1 MLPVRALLA
10 GCLAIFS
17 ASCAAERAGDALP
30 DAVALRD
37 TVIAQFSRS
46 ADAWTRGDLDLFM
59 ADYAQDSLTGFVT
72 GGRVQHG
79 FDRIRAGYAPRFAPG
94 AIRDSLR
101 FENFEVRLLAP
112 TVALVTARFVLFRGE
127 STSASGPFSLVMER
141 RPDGWKI
148 LHDHTSR
155 D

>member
-1 MLPVRALLA
+1 MHTARARFAL
-10 GCLAIFS
+10 CLALVS
-17 ASCAAERAGDALP
+17 ASCGAERADEALP

-37 TVIAQFSRS
+37 TIIAQFSRS
-46 ADAWTRGDLDLFM
+46 ADAWTRGDLDAFM
-59 ADYAQDSLTGFVT
+59 ADYVQDSLTGYVT

-79 FDRIRAGYAPRFAPG
+79 YDRIRAGYAPRFAPG
-94 AIRDSLR
+94 ATRDSLR
-101 FENFEVRLLAP
+101 FENFEVRPLAP
-112 TVALVTARFVLFRGE
+112 NVALVTARFVLFSGG

-148 LHDHTSR
+148 LHDHTSS

>member
-1 MLPVRALLA
+1 MQPTGAFFAL
-10 GCLAIFS
+10 CLAVS
-17 ASCAAERAGDALP
+17 AVSCDAGRGGEALP

-37 TVIAQFSRS
+37 TIIAQFSRS
-46 ADAWTRGDLDLFM
+46 ADAWTRGDLDAFM
-59 ADYAQDSLTGFVT
+59 ADYAEDSLTGYVT

-79 FDRIRAGYAPRFAPG
+79 FARIRAGYAPRFAPG

-101 FENFEVRLLAP
+101 FENFEVRPLAP
-112 TVALVTARFVLFRGE
+112 RVALVTARFVLFSGG
-127 STSASGPFSLVMER
+127 STTASGPFSLVMER

-148 LHDHTSR
+148 LHDHTSS

>member
-1 MLPVRALLA
+1 MPTARARFAL
-10 GCLAIFS
+10 CLALVS
-17 ASCAAERAGDALP
+17 ASCGVERADEALP

-37 TVIAQFSRS
+37 TIIAQFSRS
-46 ADAWTRGDLDLFM
+46 ADAWTRGDLDAFM
-59 ADYAQDSLTGFVT
+59 ADYVQDSLTGYVT

-79 FDRIRAGYAPRFAPG
+79 YDRIRAGYAPRFAPG
-94 AIRDSLR
+94 ATRDSLR
-101 FENFEVRLLAP
+101 FENFEVRPLAP
-112 TVALVTARFVLFRGE
+112 NVALVTARFVLFSGG

-148 LHDHTSR
+148 LHDHTSS

>member
-1 MLPVRALLA
+1 MHPTRVLFGFWIAA
-10 GCLAIFS
+10 CS
-17 ASCAAERAGDALP
+17 ASCGAGSTGDALP
-30 DAVALRD
+30 DVVALRD

-46 ADAWTRGDLDLFM
+46 ADAWTRGDLDAFM
-59 ADYAQDSLTGFVT
+59 ADYARDSLTGFVT

-148 LHDHTSR
+148 LHDHTSS

>member
-1 MLPVRALLA
+1 MHTARARFAL
-10 GCLAIFS
+10 CLALVS
-17 ASCAAERAGDALP
+17 ASCGAERADEALP

-37 TVIAQFSRS
+37 TIIAQFSRS
-46 ADAWTRGDLDLFM
+46 ADAWTRGDLDAFM
-59 ADYAQDSLTGFVT
+59 ADYVQDSLTGFVT

-79 FDRIRAGYAPRFAPG
+79 YDRIRAGYAPRFAPG
-94 AIRDSLR
+94 ATRDSLR
-101 FENFEVRLLAP
+101 FENFEVRPLAP
-112 TVALVTARFVLFRGE
+112 NVALVTARFVLFSGG

-148 LHDHTSR
+148 LHDHTSS